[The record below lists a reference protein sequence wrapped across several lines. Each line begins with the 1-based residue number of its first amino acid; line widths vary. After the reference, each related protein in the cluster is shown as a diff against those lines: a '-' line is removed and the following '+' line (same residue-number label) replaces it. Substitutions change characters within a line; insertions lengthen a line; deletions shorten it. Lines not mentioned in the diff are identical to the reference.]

1 MASSNRHW
9 PSMFKSKPCTS
20 HHHQWQHD
28 INSSIIQQR
37 PPCNPEAERSPEPK
51 PRWNPR
57 PEQIRILE
65 AIFNSGMVNP
75 PRDEIR
81 KIRAKLQEYGQVGD
95 ANVFYWFQNR
105 KSRSKHK
112 QRHLQAKAQQ
122 QNNTAPSN
130 SSSSSSDKSS
140 PNSTGHHHHKS
151 SLTFSIGS
159 SNVMDL
165 LNSPTASVNQQNYN
179 DFLSSTEQPF
189 FFTVQSPAAAPPP
202 PPTHDDHSAAITTQG
217 FCFPDS
223 TSFSHSSSSS
233 SGLFLSE
240 WMGISQT
247 PNSSK
252 KAENEKMN
260 LQSQLMSY
268 TVTSTPTTNNT
279 YTVSPPLATTTT
291 PTIAHLQGVVDP
303 NEVGSARSTVFIN
316 DVAFEVGMGPF
327 NVREVFGE
335 DAVLVHSSGEPLI
348 TNEWGLTLQPL
359 QHGAFYYLVRTS
371 TPSAHDI

>member
-9 PSMFKSKPCTS
+9 PSMFKSKPCNS

-28 INSSIIQQR
+28 MNSSIIQQR
-37 PPCNPEAERSPEPK
+37 PPCNPEERSPEPK

-122 QNNTAPSN
+122 HQHQNNSSHQPIIT

-140 PNSTGHHHHKS
+140 PNS
-151 SLTFSIGS
+151 LTFSIGT

-165 LNSPTASVNQQNYN
+165 LNSPTSSVNQQNYN
-179 DFLSSTEQPF
+179 EFLSNEQPF
-189 FFTVQSPAAAPPP
+189 FFTVQPPP
-202 PPTHDDHSAAITTQG
+202 VVPTHDHSAMSQG

-223 TSFSHSSSSS
+223 TTFSPHSSSSS
-233 SGLFLSE
+233 SGLFLNE

-247 PNSSK
+247 PSNNSK

-268 TVTSTPTTNNT
+268 TVTSTA
-279 YTVSPPLATTTT
+279 SPLASTTI
-291 PTIAHLQGVVDP
+291 PTIGHIQGVAVDP
-303 NEVGSARSTVFIN
+303 NDAGPTRSTVFIN
-316 DVAFEVGMGPF
+316 DVAFEVGIGPF

-335 DAVLVHSSGEPLI
+335 DAVLIHSSGEPLI
-348 TNEWGLTLQPL
+348 TNEWGITVQPL
-359 QHGAFYYLVRTS
+359 QHGAFYYLLRTS
-371 TPSAHDI
+371 SIASTHHI

>member
-1 MASSNRHW
+1 MASSNEHW
-9 PSMFKSKPCTS
+9 PSMFKSNLALLITTNGNMTS
-20 HHHQWQHD
+20 TLLSFNKDPHAIQKRKAQEQNQD
-28 INSSIIQQR
+28 GIRGQSKYGYLKLSSI
-37 PPCNPEAERSPEPK
+37 
-51 PRWNPR
+51 
-57 PEQIRILE
+57 
-65 AIFNSGMVNP
+65 
-75 PRDEIR
+75 
-81 KIRAKLQEYGQVGD
+81 QE
-95 ANVFYWFQNR
+95 W

-140 PNSTGHHHHKS
+140 PNSTGHHHH
-151 SLTFSIGS
+151 
-159 SNVMDL
+159 N
-165 LNSPTASVNQQNYN
+165 P
-179 DFLSSTEQPF
+179 QPCL
-189 FFTVQSPAAAPPP
+189 PPP
-202 PPTHDDHSAAITTQG
+202 PPTHDDHSSSYHNTRV
-217 FCFPDS
+217 CFPDS

-291 PTIAHLQGVVDP
+291 PTIAHLQGWDGAVQR
-303 NEVGSARSTVFIN
+303 E
-316 DVAFEVGMGPF
+316 
-327 NVREVFGE
+327 EVFGE

-359 QHGAFYYLVRTS
+359 QHDLEDELWVLKKMDRA
-371 TPSAHDI
+371 AC